1 MNIELLIDKNG
12 NARPAPLFDQGLS
25 LLFPC
30 YGNLDCI
37 RKFDVVEDK
46 PVNNFIGSKST
57 EYNLSLIP
65 REKIWE
71 MIWKR
76 WEKYAQICHQK

>member
-25 LLFPC
+25 LLLPC

-65 REKIWE
+65 QEILITNAAYQRPDGGV
-71 MIWKR
+71 
-76 WEKYAQICHQK
+76 

>member
-1 MNIELLIDKNG
+1 MVGIKIVPG
-12 NARPAPLFDQGLS
+12 NTG
-25 LLFPC
+25 LFPC

-65 REKIWE
+65 QEILITNAAYQRPDGVFVVPVTALK
-71 MIWKR
+71 
-76 WEKYAQICHQK
+76 Q